1 MKAIHRCPHCNAKM
15 IEYKFSLN
23 KGLIACLHKLY
34 TVGGKAEVSKL
45 GLSNSQYVNF
55 QKLAWWGL
63 VRKIAGEDEI
73 EKRRGGK
80 WGITK
85 RGIKFLH
92 NEIPLDKF
100 VFTYRGEVQ
109 RKDGPLL
116 FVTDVKDGY
125 KYRLDYIEESSL
137 L

>member
-1 MKAIHRCPHCNAKM
+1 MSTNCPHCKAKM

-23 KGLIACLHKLY
+23 TGLVSCLYKLKKA
-34 TVGGKAEVSKL
+34 GGQAEVSKL

-63 VRKIAGEDEI
+63 VVKITGEDEV

-85 RGIKFLH
+85 KGGRFLRGEAQVKKYVH
-92 NEIPLDKF
+92 
-100 VFTYRGEVQ
+100 TYRGEVI
-109 RKDGPLL
+109 RTDGTEL
-116 FVTDVKDGY
+116 FIEDVKDGY
-125 KYRLDYIEESSL
+125 KYRIDYVEEGVAHE
-137 L
+137 